1 MKKCTMCIG
10 ILALLSMV
18 AGAICTMSR
27 KPKKTGVRH
36 AAAKLVEGVN
46 DFLDDLGIW

>member
-10 ILALLSMV
+10 ALAVLSML
-18 AGAICTMSR
+18 AGAICMSR